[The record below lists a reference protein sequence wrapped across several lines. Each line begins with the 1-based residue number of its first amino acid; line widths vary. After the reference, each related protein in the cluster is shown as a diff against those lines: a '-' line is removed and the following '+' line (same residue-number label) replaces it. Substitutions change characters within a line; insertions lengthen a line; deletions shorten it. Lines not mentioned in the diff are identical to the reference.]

1 MPQSFHVGLVQHDP
15 IVGDVAGNLATLED
29 EIEAASRAGADLV
42 VTPELAVLGYPP
54 RDLLHRNGVLAAQ
67 EAAIDRLAALTE
79 TGPAVIVGVATESDF
94 ATGPPL
100 QNGAVVLAGGER
112 RATYAKR
119 LLPTYDVFDEHRY
132 FDPGREPLTV
142 DINDVTVGVS
152 ICEDAWHDASITGKR
167 RHGIDPLGELAD
179 AGADLLVTLSASPF
193 SLGKP
198 QRRVERFAGHA
209 TKTDL
214 PIVFANQVGGN
225 DDLLFD
231 GNSLGIDGE
240 GRVIE
245 RFPAFEEATATVDLF
260 EGGDT
265 NASTTRASR
274 ASQARKALRL
284 GVSDYMEKTGFD
296 DVIIGMSGGIDS
308 TAAAILAVDALGP
321 EHVYG
326 VSLPST
332 ITSDASIEDA
342 RAVGDN
348 LGIEFDVVPVG
359 GAVETLEATI
369 ESATGEAVEGLAA
382 ENIQARARGVVLMTL
397 ANTRGAFVLTPDNKS
412 EAAVGYCTLYGDTVG
427 ALAPLGDCYKTL
439 VYELAEYYNDHPP
452 VGSEPIIPERVI
464 DKPPTAELRE
474 DQTDEDELPEYD
486 ALDPVLEAYIHGQAT
501 GDNLRGEFPDHVV
514 DEALSRIARSE
525 FKRWQT
531 PPPLRITKKS
541 FDRGWKYPI
550 AASYDAVL
558 ETDEKITSTETD

>member
-15 IVGDVAGNLATLED
+15 IVGDVAGNLATLEA

-67 EAAIDRLAALTE
+67 EAAVDRLATLTE
-79 TGPAVIVGVATESDF
+79 TGPAVIVGVATESDS

-100 QNGAVVLAGGER
+100 QNGAVILAGGER
-112 RATYAKR
+112 QETYAKR

-132 FDPGREPLTV
+132 FEPGQESLTI
-142 DINDVTVGVS
+142 DIDDVTVGVS

-193 SLGKP
+193 SLDKQ

-209 TKTDL
+209 TKTGL
-214 PIVFANQVGGN
+214 PVVFANQVGGN

-231 GNSLGIDGE
+231 GNSLVIDGE

-245 RFPAFEEATATVDLF
+245 RLPAFEEATAAVDPF
-260 EGGDT
+260 QVGETDAPT
-265 NASTTRASR
+265 MRASR
-274 ASQARKALRL
+274 AAQARKALRL
-284 GVSDYMEKTGFD
+284 GVSDYMVKTGFE

-308 TAAAILAVDALGP
+308 TVAAILAVDALGP

-342 RAVGDN
+342 RAVADN

-397 ANTRGAFVLTPDNKS
+397 ANARGAFVLTPDNKS
-412 EAAVGYCTLYGDTVG
+412 EAAAGYCTLYGDTVG

-439 VYELAEYYNDHPP
+439 VYELAEYYNEHPP

-501 GDNLRGEFPDHVV
+501 GDDLRAEYPDHVV
-514 DEALSRIARSE
+514 NEALSRIARSE

-531 PPPLRITKKS
+531 PPPLRITEKS

-558 ETDEKITSTETD
+558 EIDGDVSMNTD